1 MTTKNTPKVITSKA
15 AAPKA
20 AAPKAAAQ
28 KATAPKAAAQ
38 KATAPKA
45 AAPKAAAHV
54 VTNPEPKVQRESRLL
69 RNVLAILGVIALV
82 LIIAFAFLGIRNQVL
97 AGNQPSVVSNPPAV
111 SSSAVVSNPPAVSSS
126 ADVLSESTILVLG
139 PLGSYHAVY
148 DNNVDKWTLGI
159 WEETQVTTGE
169 LDLADLKIKGG
180 TIEFVMPFDGV
191 VNNSAGTVKVNN
203 QAWTLGNPIQ
213 DSSGN
218 TLVAKGSLVTI
229 SYGENNDSAGF
240 QIWFK

>member
-20 AAPKAAAQ
+20 AAPKAA
-28 KATAPKAAAQ
+28 
-38 KATAPKA
+38 APKA

-180 TIEFVMPFDGV
+180 TIEFVMPFDGYI
-191 VNNSAGTVKVNN
+191 NNTAGTVKVNN

-229 SYGENNDSAGF
+229 SYGENNSSAGF
-240 QIWFK
+240 QLWFNK

>member
-20 AAPKAAAQ
+20 AAPKAAAP
-28 KATAPKAAAQ
+28 KAAAPKAAAP
-38 KATAPKA
+38 KAAAPKA

-97 AGNQPSVVSNPPAV
+97 AGNQPS
-111 SSSAVVSNPPAVSSS
+111 VVSNPPAVSSS

-180 TIEFVMPFDGV
+180 TIEFVMPFDGYI
-191 VNNSAGTVKVNN
+191 NNTAGTVKVNN

-229 SYGENNDSAGF
+229 SYGENNSSAGF
-240 QIWFK
+240 QLWFNK

>member
-28 KATAPKAAAQ
+28 KATAPKAAAP
-38 KATAPKA
+38 KAAAPKA

-111 SSSAVVSNPPAVSSS
+111 SSSA
-126 ADVLSESTILVLG
+126 DVLSESTILVLG

-159 WEETQVTTGE
+159 WEETQVTTGA

>member
-1 MTTKNTPKVITSKA
+1 MATTKSTQKNVTTPKVVTNKKV
-15 AAPKA
+15 AAPK
-20 AAPKAAAQ
+20 K
-28 KATAPKAAAQ
+28 
-38 KATAPKA
+38 
-45 AAPKAAAHV
+45 
-54 VTNPEPKVQRESRLL
+54 VTTTKKVTTKDPEPLVQRNGNLL
-69 RNVLAILGVIALV
+69 RNIVFYIVGLLVILALIFAVVWLGKQ
-82 LIIAFAFLGIRNQVL
+82 AFAPVSTRDDQQVGTTNVTTKDSEPEAPIVSGI
-97 AGNQPSVVSNPPAV
+97 
-111 SSSAVVSNPPAVSSS
+111 
-126 ADVLSESTILVLG
+126 SEDTILDFG
-139 PLGSYHAVY
+139 SIGSYHAVY
-148 DNNVDKWTLGI
+148 DYNRNQWTLGI
-159 WEETQVTTGE
+159 WPEAQINAG
-169 LDLADLKIKGG
+169 DMNLADLKIKGG